1 MKRYEDLLENV
12 EVYVDGRDAWKRA
25 KEEFKKPMRFDF
37 ERKVQ
42 GKWIRI
48 NFMDRVRFLKELQK
62 EGIRFIL
69 RKATRGGCARIYI
82 DEQDY
87 ERVEEI
93 FIRLFL

>member
-1 MKRYEDLLENV
+1 MKTYEELLDMYD
-12 EVYVDGRDAWKRA
+12 VYLDGRDAWKRA
-25 KEEFKKPMRFDF
+25 KEEFKKPMRYDF
-37 ERKVQ
+37 ERKVK
-42 GKWIRI
+42 GRWVRI
-48 NFMDRVRFLKELQK
+48 KFMDRVRFLKELQK